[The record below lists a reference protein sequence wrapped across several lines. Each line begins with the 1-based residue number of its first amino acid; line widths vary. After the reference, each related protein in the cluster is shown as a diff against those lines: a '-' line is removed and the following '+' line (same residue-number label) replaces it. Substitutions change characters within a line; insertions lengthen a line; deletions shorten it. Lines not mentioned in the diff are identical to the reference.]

1 MLVPMSKEQF
11 VARMLDD
18 AEKRKRSEA
27 DRKRKA
33 AIDMAEYTAMRRM
46 QAQRYLWRKAKR

>member
-46 QAQRYLWRKAKR
+46 HLSA